1 VSAALHAA
9 GVDSEPSIE
18 SILVNR
24 LAFLPEAGR
33 PLAIPAVRLRLD
45 SSEIVD
51 AETTSWTLTHRGRPL
66 PRTGDGWLI
75 PSELRKKR
83 LLLTVTA
90 TYRGANRTVALPVTP
105 R

>member
-1 VSAALHAA
+1 VGA
-9 GVDSEPSIE
+9 EPSIA

-24 LAFLPEAGR
+24 LAFLPEAGKA
-33 PLAIPAVRLRLD
+33 LAVPAVRLRLG
-45 SSEIVD
+45 SSEVVD

-66 PRTGDGWLI
+66 PRSGDSWLI
-75 PSELRKKR
+75 PREYRKKR

-90 TYRGANRTVALPVTP
+90 TYRGANRTVSLPVIP